1 MIALLRVALTIICAA
16 LVLGAALF
24 SHRTA
29 WAGSCCGGSG
39 GTTLVMPKYFQD
51 LIDMSFDTELYNG
64 FWNQNG
70 KYTLDPP
77 GSDLRQYR
85 LNLGYAH
92 RFAKLWQASVSVAYV
107 WNSNQYSGLTSH
119 TDGPGDTMLNVW
131 YEALD
136 DISAWR
142 IRNLKDL
149 TPSIVI
155 GPSLLV
161 PTGISPYD
169 NVHSSFD
176 VTGRGFYRLDGNVIV
191 TKTLHPWSA
200 SLTLAYGT
208 YLERSV
214 NEEYGR
220 YVEPYHKKLGNRG
233 SACLSA
239 SYIFY
244 PSSAGDTLTATASLT
259 QIREADATING
270 ARNPDSGF
278 RKDSVG
284 ATLAYSSTDH
294 DWSARFVWN
303 HAIREDGWGENF
315 PCTDIYTVG
324 VSYGFR

>member
-1 MIALLRVALTIICAA
+1 MYALVRVAITLFCAA

-24 SHRTA
+24 SFRPA

-39 GTTLVMPKYFQD
+39 GTALVMPKYFHD
-51 LIDMSFDTELYNG
+51 LIDVSVDAEIYNG

-92 RFAKLWQASVSVAYV
+92 RLGQRWQTSVSLPYV
-107 WNSNQYSGLTSH
+107 WNSNQYSGLSSH
-119 TDGPGDTMLNVW
+119 TNGLGDTTFSLW

-136 DISAWR
+136 DTSAWR
-142 IRNLKDL
+142 VRNLKDL
-149 TPSIVI
+149 TPSVVI

-169 NVHSSFD
+169 NVLSSFD

-191 TKTLHPWSA
+191 TKTIHPWSA
-200 SLTLAYGT
+200 SLSLSYGT

-220 YVEPYHKKLGNRG
+220 YVEPYRKKLGDRT

-244 PSSAGDTLTATASLT
+244 PGSAGDTVTATASLS
-259 QIREADATING
+259 QIQEADATING

-294 DWSARFVWN
+294 DWSARIAWN
-303 HAIREDGWGENF
+303 HAVREDGWGKNF
-315 PCTDIYTVG
+315 PCTDIYTLG